1 MKNWFLFAMAGLSG
15 LLYGIDIGVIAAAL
29 PYLKASTSFT
39 DAQLS
44 LVVGAVVMGA
54 VVSALFAGALAERFG
69 RKPVVL
75 LAAVTFTLSVPIIC
89 LSSGSFAVMMV
100 GRLIQ
105 GASQGLIS
113 VVMPMYLAETLPAE
127 IRGKGT
133 GFFHFMLSIGLVAVA
148 FLGFAIA
155 TLTGDASAA
164 EDVVSLA
171 AKTRAWQMNFWIAGV
186 PGILLFFGGLR
197 LKESPYWLEKKAS
210 KSRTGEGVG
219 ERFRVSG
226 LMSKKRETRNKK
238 LIAHLFDFDS
248 RLRLPS
254 HNPLFSRKYVV
265 PFVIVLVVV
274 VCTQATGI
282 NALMN
287 YSVSILSGIGL
298 PGALA
303 NGADTVIKVVNLV
316 MTLLALSLVDRRGRK
331 FLLKIGTLGVIVA
344 HLAAGLI
351 FLAVRLGWVS
361 VSLWTGVPMMIAFV
375 LLVAFYAIGPGVCVW
390 LVLSELMP
398 GRIRANG
405 MSIALFFNRGVA
417 MTITSSFLPWAN
429 AWGYDGICFT
439 LAACTVVYFITVA
452 FFMPETKG
460 KTLEEIERFFDR

>member
-1 MKNWFLFAMAGLSG
+1 MLRHWFLFAMAGLSG

-29 PYLKASTSFT
+29 PYLKAATAFT

-44 LVVGAVVMGA
+44 LIVGAVVMGA

-69 RKPVVL
+69 RRPVIL
-75 LAAVTFTLSVPIIC
+75 LAAAAFTLSVPVIC
-89 LSSGSFAVMMV
+89 FSSGSFAIMMA

-113 VVMPMYLAETLPAE
+113 VVMPMYLAETLPAD

-148 FLGFAIA
+148 LLGFVIA
-155 TLTGDASAA
+155 SWTGDAAA
-164 EDVVSLA
+164 ADSVVPLA
-171 AKTRAWQMNFWIAGV
+171 AKMRAWQLNFWIAGV
-186 PGILLFFGGLR
+186 PGILLLLGGLR
-197 LKESPYWLEKKAS
+197 LRESPYWLKKKS
-210 KSRTGEGVG
+210 KCEAEV
-219 ERFRVSG
+219 EENRVCPG
-226 LMSKKRETRNKK
+226 
-238 LIAHLFDFDS
+238 DS
-248 RLRLPS
+248 VWQ
-254 HNPLFSRKYVV
+254 RKYMV
-265 PFVIVLVVV
+265 PFVLVFIIL

-287 YSVSILSGIGL
+287 YSVSILSEIGL
-298 PGALA
+298 PGRLSNA
-303 NGADTVIKVVNLV
+303 ADTIIKVVNLA
-316 MTLLALSLVDRRGRK
+316 MTLFALTLVDRRGRR
-331 FLLKIGTLGVIVA
+331 FLLMTGTLGVFVA
-344 HLAAGLI
+344 HVVAGLI
-351 FLAVRLGWVS
+351 FLSVRLGWVS
-361 VSLWTGVPMMIAFV
+361 VSLWTGVPMMVAFV
-375 LLVAFYAIGPGVCVW
+375 LLVAFYAVGPGVCVW

-417 MTITSSFLPWAN
+417 MAITSSFLPWAN

-439 LAACTVVYFITVA
+439 LAACTIVYFVTVA

-460 KTLEEIERFFDR
+460 KALEEIERFFAS

>member
-1 MKNWFLFAMAGLSG
+1 MLRHWFLFAMAGLSG

-29 PYLKASTSFT
+29 PYLKASADFS

-44 LVVGAVVMGA
+44 LIVGAVVMGA
-54 VVSALFAGALAERFG
+54 VVSALLAGVLADRFG
-69 RKPVVL
+69 RRPVIL
-75 LAAVTFTLSVPIIC
+75 LAAAAFTLSVPVIC

-113 VVMPMYLAETLPAE
+113 VVVPMYLAETLPAD

-148 FLGFAIA
+148 LLGFAIA
-155 TLTGDASAA
+155 SWTGDAAAA
-164 EDVVSLA
+164 ESVVSLA
-171 AKTRAWQMNFWIAGV
+171 AKTRAWQLNFWIAGV
-186 PGILLFFGGLR
+186 PGILLFLGGLR
-197 LKESPYWLEKKAS
+197 LRESPYWLSRQTSQTFQTSQAS
-210 KSRTGEGVG
+210 QTS
-219 ERFRVSG
+219 SA
-226 LMSKKRETRNKK
+226 S
-238 LIAHLFDFDS
+238 DS
-248 RLRLPS
+248 VWQ
-254 HNPLFSRKYVV
+254 RKYMV
-265 PFVIVLVVV
+265 PFVLVFVIL

-287 YSVSILSGIGL
+287 YSVSILSEIGL
-298 PGALA
+298 PGRLSNA
-303 NGADTVIKVVNLV
+303 ADTVIKVVNLA
-316 MTLLALSLVDRRGRK
+316 MTLFALTLVDRRGRR
-331 FLLKIGTLGVIVA
+331 FLLMTGTLGVIAA
-344 HLAAGLI
+344 HVVAGLI
-351 FLAVRLGWVS
+351 FLAVRLGWAA
-361 VSLWTGVPMMIAFV
+361 VSLWTGIPMMIAFV
-375 LLVAFYAIGPGVCVW
+375 LLVAFYAVGPGVCVW

-417 MTITSSFLPWAN
+417 MAITSSFLPWAN

-439 LAACTVVYFITVA
+439 LAACTVVYFVAVA

-460 KTLEEIERFFDR
+460 RTLEEIERFFVKARQG

>member
-1 MKNWFLFAMAGLSG
+1 MGKNWFLFAMAGLSG

-29 PYLKASTSFT
+29 PYLKASTAFT

-44 LVVGAVVMGA
+44 MIVGAVVMGA

-69 RKPVVL
+69 RRPVIL
-75 LAAVTFTLSVPIIC
+75 LAAAAFTFSVPVIC
-89 LSSGSFAVMMV
+89 LSSGHFAVMMA

-113 VVMPMYLAETLPAE
+113 VVMPMYLAETLPADV
-127 IRGKGT
+127 RGKGT
-133 GFFHFMLSIGLVAVA
+133 AFFHFMLSIGLVAVA
-148 FLGFAIA
+148 VLGFAIA
-155 TLTGDASAA
+155 ALTGDAAAA
-164 EDVVSLA
+164 ESVVSLA

-186 PGILLFFGGLR
+186 PGLLMLVGGLR
-197 LKESPYWLEKKAS
+197 LRESPYWLESRGKTVEKAATAADAS
-210 KSRTGEGVG
+210 AK
-219 ERFRVSG
+219 
-226 LMSKKRETRNKK
+226 
-238 LIAHLFDFDS
+238 DS
-248 RLRLPS
+248 VWQ
-254 HNPLFSRKYVV
+254 RKYVV
-265 PFVIVLVVV
+265 PFAIVFVIL

-303 NGADTVIKVVNLV
+303 NAADTVIKVVNLAV
-316 MTLLALSLVDRRGRK
+316 TLLAVTLVDRRGRR
-331 FLLKIGTLGVIVA
+331 FLLMLGTSGVVLA
-344 HLAAGLI
+344 HVAAGLI
-351 FLAVRLGWVS
+351 FLAVRMGWVA
-361 VSLWTGVPMMIAFV
+361 VSLWTGVPMTAAII

-405 MSIALFFNRGVA
+405 MSIALFFNRGAA
-417 MTITSSFLPWAN
+417 MAISSTFLPWAD

-439 LAACTVVYFITVA
+439 LAACTVVYFVTVA

-460 KTLEEIERFFDR
+460 RTLEEIEMLFERRQGAKG

>member
-1 MKNWFLFAMAGLSG
+1 MAGLSG

-44 LVVGAVVMGA
+44 LIVGAVVMGA
-54 VVSALFAGALAERFG
+54 VVSALFAGALAEKFG
-69 RKPVVL
+69 RRMVIL
-75 LAAVTFTLSVPIIC
+75 LSAAAFTLSVPVIC
-89 LSSGSFAVMMV
+89 LSDGSFAVIML
-100 GRLIQ
+100 GRLMQ
-105 GASQGLIS
+105 GASQGFIS
-113 VVMPMYLAETLPAE
+113 VVMPMYLAETLPADV
-127 IRGKGT
+127 RGKGT

-148 FLGFAIA
+148 VLGFAIA
-155 TLTGDASAA
+155 SMTGDAAAA
-164 EDVVSLA
+164 ESVVALE
-171 AKTRAWQMNFWIAGV
+171 AKTRAWQMNFWISGI
-186 PGILLFFGGLR
+186 PGILLFLGAIR
-197 LKESPYWLEKKAS
+197 LKESPYWLANRGKAVRNVS
-210 KSRTGEGVG
+210 EPSGVAA
-219 ERFRVSG
+219 
-226 LMSKKRETRNKK
+226 K
-238 LIAHLFDFDS
+238 DS
-248 RLRLPS
+248 VWQ
-254 HNPLFSRKYVV
+254 RKYMV
-265 PFVIVLVVV
+265 PFVLVFVIL

-303 NGADTVIKVVNLV
+303 NAADTVIKVVNLA
-316 MTLLALSLVDRRGRK
+316 MTLVALALVDRKGRR
-331 FLLKIGTLGVIVA
+331 FLLKIGTLGVVVA
-344 HLAAGLI
+344 HLSAALI
-351 FLAVRLGWVS
+351 FLAVRCGWMA
-361 VSLWTGVPMMIAFV
+361 VSLWTGIPMMAAFV

-417 MTITSSFLPWAN
+417 MAITSSFLPWAG

-439 LAACTVVYFITVA
+439 LAACTVVYFVAVA

-460 KTLEEIERFFDR
+460 KTLEEIEKFFDRKTAS

>member
-1 MKNWFLFAMAGLSG
+1 MRLRGNISIWFLFAMAGLAG
-15 LLYGIDIGVIAAAL
+15 LLYGIDIGVISAAL
-29 PYLKASTSFT
+29 PYIKATTSFS

-54 VVSALFAGALAERFG
+54 FASALFAGALAERFG
-69 RKPVVL
+69 RRPVVL
-75 LAAVTFTLSVPIIC
+75 MSAAAFTLSVPIIC
-89 LSSGSFAVMMV
+89 LSSGSFAVMML

-113 VVMPMYLAETLPAE
+113 VVMPMYLAETLPAD

-148 FLGFAIA
+148 LLGFVIA
-155 TLTGDASAA
+155 SLTGDAAA
-164 EDVVSLA
+164 SVDVVSVA
-171 AKTRAWQMNFWIAGV
+171 AKTRAWQMNFWISGV
-186 PGILLFFGGLR
+186 PGLLLLFGGMWLP
-197 LKESPYWLEKKAS
+197 ESPYWLGKAKLRGQGAENGKLGTES
-210 KSRTGEGVG
+210 GEHGM
-219 ERFRVSG
+219 EA
-226 LMSKKRETRNKK
+226 K
-238 LIAHLFDFDS
+238 
-248 RLRLPS
+248 
-254 HNPLFSRKYVV
+254 NPQTLLQRKYIV
-265 PFVIVLVVV
+265 PFVLVLVVL

-287 YSVSILSGIGL
+287 YSVSILSGVGL

-303 NGADTVIKVVNLV
+303 NAADTVIKVVNLL
-316 MTLLALSLVDRRGRK
+316 MTLFALTLVDRRGRR
-331 FLLKIGTLGVIVA
+331 FLLKMGTMGVILA
-344 HLAAGLI
+344 HAAAGSI
-351 FLAVRLGWVS
+351 FLAIRLGWVQ
-361 VSLWTGVPMMIAFV
+361 VSFWTGVPMMIAFV

-405 MSIALFFNRGVA
+405 MSIALFCNRGVA
-417 MTITSSFLPWAN
+417 MAITSSFLPWAN

-439 LAACTVVYFITVA
+439 LAVCTVVYFVAVA

-460 KTLEEIERFFDR
+460 KTLEEIERFFESGKSVERKIEK

>member
-1 MKNWFLFAMAGLSG
+1 MKNWFLFTMAGLSG

-44 LVVGAVVMGA
+44 LIVGAVVMGA
-54 VVSALFAGALAERFG
+54 VISALFAGALAERFG
-69 RKPVVL
+69 RRMVIAL
-75 LAAVTFTLSVPIIC
+75 SAAAFTLSVPIIC
-89 LSSGSFAVMMV
+89 LSSGSFLVMMF
-100 GRLIQ
+100 GRLLQ

-127 IRGKGT
+127 VRGKGT

-148 FLGFAIA
+148 VLGFVIA
-155 TLTGDASAA
+155 SLTGDAAAA
-164 EDVVSLA
+164 ETIVPVA
-171 AKTRAWQMNFWIAGV
+171 AKIRAWQMNFWISGV
-186 PGILLFFGGLR
+186 PGILLFFGALR
-197 LKESPYWLEKKAS
+197 LKESPYWLANRGKK
-210 KSRTGEGVG
+210 G
-219 ERFRVSG
+219 
-226 LMSKKRETRNKK
+226 ETRRNES
-238 LIAHLFDFDS
+238 AAVARDS
-248 RLRLPS
+248 VWQ
-254 HNPLFSRKYVV
+254 RKYMV
-265 PFVIVLVVV
+265 PFVLVFVIL

-287 YSVSILSGIGL
+287 YSVSILSDIGL

-303 NGADTVIKVVNLV
+303 NAADTVIKIVNLV
-316 MTLLALSLVDRRGRK
+316 MTLFALALVDRRGRR
-331 FLLKIGTLGVIVA
+331 FLLKTGTLGVIAA
-344 HLAAGLI
+344 HLAAGII
-351 FLAVRLGWVS
+351 FLAVRMGWVE
-361 VSLWTGVPMMIAFV
+361 VSLWTGVPMMAAFI

-417 MTITSSFLPWAN
+417 MAITSSFLPWAG

-439 LAACTVVYFITVA
+439 LAACTVVYFIAVA

-460 KTLEEIERFFDR
+460 KTLEEIEQFFVRSDKK

>member
-1 MKNWFLFAMAGLSG
+1 MAGLSG

-69 RKPVVL
+69 RRPVVL
-75 LAAVTFTLSVPIIC
+75 LAAAAFTLSVPVIC
-89 LSSGSFAVMMV
+89 LSSGSFEVMML

-113 VVMPMYLAETLPAE
+113 VVMPMYLAEALPADV
-127 IRGKGT
+127 RGKGT

-148 FLGFAIA
+148 LLGFAIA
-155 TLTGDASAA
+155 AFTGDAAA
-164 EDVVSLA
+164 TESVVPLA
-171 AKTRAWQMNFWIAGV
+171 AKTRAWQMNFWIAGI
-186 PGILLFFGGLR
+186 PGILLFLGGLR
-197 LKESPYWLEKKAS
+197 LRESPYWLEK
-210 KSRTGEGVG
+210 
-219 ERFRVSG
+219 
-226 LMSKKRETRNKK
+226 RNKLELK
-238 LIAHLFDFDS
+238 VEVEDRNSKIYQMSDS
-248 RLRLPS
+248 VWQ
-254 HNPLFSRKYVV
+254 RKYVV
-265 PFVIVLVVV
+265 PFVIVFVVL

-303 NGADTVIKVVNLV
+303 NAADTVIKVVNLV
-316 MTLLALSLVDRRGRK
+316 MTLLALALVDRRGRR
-331 FLLKIGTLGVIVA
+331 FLLKMGTMGVAVA

-351 FLAVRLGWVS
+351 FLAVRLGWAS
-361 VSLWTGVPMMIAFV
+361 VSLWTGVPMMIAFI

-417 MTITSSFLPWAN
+417 MAITSSFLPWAN

-439 LAACTVVYFITVA
+439 LAACTVVYFVTVA
-452 FFMPETKG
+452 CFMPETKG

>member
-1 MKNWFLFAMAGLSG
+1 MKNWFLFTMAGLSG

-44 LVVGAVVMGA
+44 LIVGAVVMGA
-54 VVSALFAGALAERFG
+54 VISALFAGALAERFG
-69 RKPVVL
+69 RRMVIAL
-75 LAAVTFTLSVPIIC
+75 SAAAFTLSVPIIC
-89 LSSGSFAVMMV
+89 LSAGSFLVMMF
-100 GRLIQ
+100 GRLLQ

-127 IRGKGT
+127 VRGKGT

-148 FLGFAIA
+148 VLGFVIA
-155 TLTGDASAA
+155 SLTGDAAAA
-164 EDVVSLA
+164 ETIVPVA
-171 AKTRAWQMNFWIAGV
+171 AKTRAWQMNFWISGV
-186 PGILLFFGGLR
+186 PGILLFFGALR
-197 LKESPYWLEKKAS
+197 LKESPYWLANRGKK
-210 KSRTGEGVG
+210 G
-219 ERFRVSG
+219 
-226 LMSKKRETRNKK
+226 ETRRNES
-238 LIAHLFDFDS
+238 AAVARDS
-248 RLRLPS
+248 VWQ
-254 HNPLFSRKYVV
+254 RKYMV
-265 PFVIVLVVV
+265 PFALVFVIL

-287 YSVSILSGIGL
+287 YSVSILSDIGL

-303 NGADTVIKVVNLV
+303 NAADTVIKIVNLV
-316 MTLLALSLVDRRGRK
+316 MTLFALALVDRRGRR
-331 FLLKIGTLGVIVA
+331 FLLKTGTLGVIAA
-344 HLAAGLI
+344 HLAAGII
-351 FLAVRLGWVS
+351 FLAVRMGWVE
-361 VSLWTGVPMMIAFV
+361 VSLWTGVPMMAAFI

-417 MTITSSFLPWAN
+417 MAITSSFLPWAG

-439 LAACTVVYFITVA
+439 LAACTVVYFIAVA

-460 KTLEEIERFFDR
+460 KTLEEIEQFFVRSDKK

>member
-29 PYLKASTSFT
+29 PYLKASTSFS

-44 LVVGAVVMGA
+44 LIVGAVVMGA
-54 VVSALFAGALAERFG
+54 VASALFAGALAERFG
-69 RKPVVL
+69 RRMVIL
-75 LAAVTFTLSVPIIC
+75 LAAAAFTLSVPVIC
-89 LSSGSFAVMMV
+89 LSSGSFAVIMF
-100 GRLIQ
+100 GRLLQ

-113 VVMPMYLAETLPAE
+113 VVMPMYLAETLPSD

-148 FLGFAIA
+148 MLGFAIA
-155 TLTGDASAA
+155 SVTGDAAAA
-164 EDVVSLA
+164 ESVVPLA
-171 AKTRAWQMNFWIAGV
+171 AKTRAWQMNFWIAGI
-186 PGILLFFGGLR
+186 PGLLLFAGALR
-197 LKESPYWLEKKAS
+197 LKESPYYLANRGKALI
-210 KSRTGEGVG
+210 RGGEA
-219 ERFRVSG
+219 S
-226 LMSKKRETRNKK
+226 S
-238 LIAHLFDFDS
+238 APASADS
-248 RLRLPS
+248 VWQ
-254 HNPLFSRKYVV
+254 RKYVV
-265 PFVIVLVVV
+265 PFVLVFVIL

-303 NGADTVIKVVNLV
+303 NAADTVIKIVNLA
-316 MTLLALSLVDRRGRK
+316 MTLLALTLVDRKGRR
-331 FLLKIGTLGVIVA
+331 FLLKTGTLGVIAA

-351 FLAVRLGWVS
+351 FLAVRLGWVQ
-361 VSLWTGVPMMIAFV
+361 VSLWTGIPMMVAFV
-375 LLVAFYAIGPGVCVW
+375 VLVAFYAIGPGVCVW

-417 MTITSSFLPWAN
+417 MAITSSFLPWAG

-439 LAACTVVYFITVA
+439 LAACTVVYFAAVA

-460 KTLEEIERFFDR
+460 RTLEEIERFFDKPAKMTLEARG

>member
-1 MKNWFLFAMAGLSG
+1 MCQWFLFAMAGLSG

-29 PYLKASTSFT
+29 PYLKAATSFT

-44 LVVGAVVMGA
+44 LIVGAVVMGA

-69 RKPVVL
+69 RRPVIL
-75 LAAVTFTLSVPIIC
+75 LAAAAFTLSVPIIC
-89 LSSGSFAVMMV
+89 LSNGSFAVMMV

-113 VVMPMYLAETLPAE
+113 VVMPMYLAEMLPADV
-127 IRGKGT
+127 RGKGT

-148 FLGFAIA
+148 LLGFAIA
-155 TLTGDASAA
+155 SLTGDAAAA
-164 EDVVSLA
+164 ESVVPLA
-171 AKTRAWQMNFWIAGV
+171 AKTRAWQMNFWIAGI
-186 PGILLFFGGLR
+186 PGVLLILGGLR
-197 LKESPYWLEKKAS
+197 LQESAYWLEKKVERW
-210 KSRTGEGVG
+210 KGGEV
-219 ERFRVSG
+219 ERWKGGDG
-226 LMSKKRETRNKK
+226 LSTTT
-238 LIAHLFDFDS
+238 
-248 RLRLPS
+248 
-254 HNPLFSRKYVV
+254 PLHHSTVFQRKYMV
-265 PFVIVLVVV
+265 PFVIVLVVL

-303 NGADTVIKVVNLV
+303 NAADTVIKVVNLA
-316 MTLLALSLVDRRGRK
+316 MTLLALTLVDRRGRR
-331 FLLKIGTLGVIVA
+331 FLLMLGTAGVVLA
-344 HLAAGLI
+344 HVAAGLI
-351 FLAVRLGWVS
+351 FLSVRLHWVS

-375 LLVAFYAIGPGVCVW
+375 LLVAFYAVGPGVCVW

-417 MTITSSFLPWAN
+417 MAITSSFLPWAN

-439 LAACTVVYFITVA
+439 LAACTVVYFVTVT

-460 KTLEEIERFFDR
+460 KTLEEIELFFEVGKRID

>member
-1 MKNWFLFAMAGLSG
+1 MLRHWFLFAMAGLSG

-29 PYLKASTSFT
+29 PYLKAATAFT

-44 LVVGAVVMGA
+44 LIVGAVVMGA
-54 VVSALFAGALAERFG
+54 VVSALFAGALSERFG
-69 RKPVVL
+69 RRPVIL
-75 LAAVTFTLSVPIIC
+75 LAAAAFTLSVPVIC
-89 LSSGSFAVMMV
+89 LSSGSFAVMMA

-113 VVMPMYLAETLPAE
+113 VVMPMYLAETLPAD

-148 FLGFAIA
+148 LLGFAIA
-155 TLTGDASAA
+155 SWTGDAAA
-164 EDVVSLA
+164 EESVVSLA
-171 AKTRAWQMNFWIAGV
+171 AKTRAWQLNFWIAGV
-186 PGILLFFGGLR
+186 PGILLLLGGLR
-197 LKESPYWLEKKAS
+197 LRESPYWLSKRTSQTFQTSQTSQTSSAS
-210 KSRTGEGVG
+210 
-219 ERFRVSG
+219 
-226 LMSKKRETRNKK
+226 
-238 LIAHLFDFDS
+238 DS
-248 RLRLPS
+248 VWQ
-254 HNPLFSRKYVV
+254 RKYMV
-265 PFVIVLVVV
+265 PFVLVFVIL

-287 YSVSILSGIGL
+287 YSVSILSEVGL
-298 PGALA
+298 PGRLSNA
-303 NGADTVIKVVNLV
+303 ADTIIKVVNLA
-316 MTLLALSLVDRRGRK
+316 MTLFALTLVDRRGRR
-331 FLLKIGTLGVIVA
+331 FLLMTGTLGVIAA
-344 HLAAGLI
+344 HVVAGLI
-351 FLAVRLGWVS
+351 FLAVRLGWVA

-375 LLVAFYAIGPGVCVW
+375 LLVAFYAVGPGVCVW

-417 MTITSSFLPWAN
+417 MAITSSFLPWAN

-439 LAACTVVYFITVA
+439 LAACTVVYFVAVA

-460 KTLEEIERFFDR
+460 RTLEEIERFFDKERQS